1 MKSASLVVVAIAPV
15 IVAASATNAAALNA
29 RTWVSGK
36 GTDAAGCGPIA
47 SPCRTLQYAHD
58 QTSSGG
64 EIDVLDPAGYGSL
77 VITKAINVI
86 NEGGVAGVLAGA
98 GGTALAVNAG
108 ASDKVVLRGL
118 TVEGANVAS
127 YGIVF
132 NSGGSLLISNC
143 FVQGFVATNGQP
155 DTGSGIYI
163 KHTSGTPII
172 TVSNTIATN
181 NEYIGMRYVPG
192 GSGGGQFN
200 VIGSQAIGNGYGITF
215 NAAFSTNAN
224 IKGSVTN
231 SAAISNQFYGIQIR
245 GKTTSDGITVALLG
259 NSVVGNA
266 IGVYLDGRVYGQW
279 NRNEI
284 VSSSSYD
291 VQAADPNTILINTW
305 KSNVIPSSPTQIP
318 FAPSNP
324 F

>member
-1 MKSASLVVVAIAPV
+1 MKFLALAALSPVIAPFL
-15 IVAASATNAAALNA
+15 ATEAVALNA
-29 RTWVSGK
+29 RTWISGK
-36 GTDAAGCGPIA
+36 GADTAGCGPIA

-58 QTSSGG
+58 QTSPGG

-77 VITKAINVI
+77 IITKAINVI

-108 ASDKVVLRGL
+108 ANDKVVLRGL

-143 FVQGFVATNGQP
+143 FVQGFVATSGQP

-163 KHTSGTPII
+163 KHTSGTPVV

-245 GKTTSDGITVALLG
+245 GKTSADGIVVALLG
-259 NSVVGNA
+259 NSVVGNT

-279 NRNEI
+279 DRNQF
-284 VSSSSYD
+284 VSSTTYD
-291 VQAADPNTILINTW
+291 AQAADPSTVFVNTW

-318 FAPSNP
+318 FASSNP
-324 F
+324 Y

>member
-1 MKSASLVVVAIAPV
+1 MKFGSVGLAALFVPV
-15 IVAASATNAAALNA
+15 FATGAAALNA
-29 RTWVSGK
+29 RTWISGK
-36 GTDAAGCGPIA
+36 GSDTAGCGPIA

-58 QTSSGG
+58 QTSAGG
-64 EIDVLDPAGYGSL
+64 EIDVLDPAGYGAL

-98 GGTALAVNAG
+98 GGTALTINAG
-108 ASDKVVLRGL
+108 ANDKVVLRGL

-132 NSGGSLLISNC
+132 NSGGGLLISNC
-143 FVQGFVATNGQP
+143 FVQGFVATSGQP

-163 KHTSGTPII
+163 KHTSGTPVI

-215 NAAFSTNAN
+215 NAAFSTNAA

-231 SAAISNQFYGIQIR
+231 SAAIGNQFYGIQIR
-245 GKTTSDGITVALLG
+245 GKTTADGITVALLG
-259 NSVVGNA
+259 TSSVGNN

-279 NRNEI
+279 NRNEF
-284 VSSSSYD
+284 VGSTTYD
-291 VQAADPNTILINTW
+291 VQAADPSTISITTW
-305 KSNVIPSSPTQIP
+305 KSNVAPSSPNQIP
-318 FAPSNP
+318 FGSSSP